1 MTVGG
6 SGKAWHTWCRILAL
20 GIGMACL
27 CALLDFRVPALA
39 YHWISDSAVRIQSPG
54 ANSQLSAY
62 CADIQAQP
70 VPGVDRN
77 LSGLTYNRET
87 GTLFAVINRPAAIVE
102 LSVEGQTLSRWA
114 LEGPVDPEG
123 ITHVTGKSFVV
134 VDEKENRLYQVNVP
148 LTGASVLTAQA
159 LTPSRQLST
168 IRNLGME
175 GVSWDQRRGQLV
187 VVQEKWPQ
195 RVIRYTG
202 MQASQLELLPG
213 ASRSDWEP
221 RGWHGLVTG
230 DLSSVTVN
238 EATSHWL
245 MLSASSALVAL
256 YDEAG
261 KLLDVMPLWQGHHGL
276 KKKIPQGEGIAT
288 DLNGRIFVVSEPN
301 LFYRFSRRA
310 SCE

>member
-1 MTVGG
+1 M
-6 SGKAWHTWCRILAL
+6 LAA
-20 GIGMACL
+20 GIGVACL
-27 CALLDFRVPALA
+27 FALLDFRVPALA
-39 YHWISDSAVRIQSPG
+39 YHWISDSTVQMQDTGADSP
-54 ANSQLSAY
+54 LSAY
-62 CADIQAQP
+62 CADIQAKP

-77 LSGLTYNRET
+77 LSGLTYNAET

-123 ITHVTGKSFVV
+123 ITHVTGRSFVM
-134 VDEKENRLYQVNVP
+134 VDEKENRLYRVNVP
-148 LTGASVLTAQA
+148 LTGASILTAHA
-159 LTPSRQLST
+159 LTPSHQLSS

-195 RVIRYTG
+195 RVIRYTS
-202 MQASQLELLPG
+202 MQASHLEFLPG

-221 RGWHGLVTG
+221 RGWHGRVTG

-238 EATSHWL
+238 EATGHWL
-245 MLSASSALVAL
+245 MLSASSALVAQ

-261 KLLDVMPLWQGHHGL
+261 ELLEVMPLWQGHHGL
-276 KKKIPQGEGIAT
+276 KEKIPQGEGIAT
-288 DLNGRIFVVSEPN
+288 DRDGRIYVVSEPN

-310 SCE
+310 PCE